1 MGYISLSSN
10 LNAIIGITSCYCVIL
25 KIVTLHDAIKTIQNG
40 VLVFFKKEQKS
51 VFFQKKNKKT
61 DLKS

>member
-1 MGYISLSSN
+1 
-10 LNAIIGITSCYCVIL
+10 
-25 KIVTLHDAIKTIQNG
+25 VTLHDAIKTIQNG

>member
-1 MGYISLSSN
+1 MGFISLSSN